1 MWALEQTAPPR
12 PSAILA
18 STPRALIAGLGA
30 GWLAVVAL
38 AAAGWIPPSV
48 LGIMSVTTSKGA
60 TRRLRS
66 LTGRTASPF
75 PAYRITHAA
84 SAQRP

>member
-1 MWALEQTAPPR
+1 
-12 PSAILA
+12 
-18 STPRALIAGLGA
+18 
-30 GWLAVVAL
+30 
-38 AAAGWIPPSV
+38 
-48 LGIMSVTTSKGA
+48 VTTSKGA

-84 SAQRP
+84 SAQRPWRRRCSRSRRFHC